1 MAHLTR
7 RSLAA
12 GASLLAGAGLLPARA
27 QQIATVP
34 VSTKF
39 VAKALT
45 FDPEKVK
52 GLSAGLLRAHHNRYG
67 EAVKRLNAIRE
78 EIAKLDLGTPDD
90 ARLGELKREELRLY
104 NATALLELY
113 FDGIGE
119 TRMPPSGLLAQA
131 MERDFAGMDRW
142 KAEFAASAASLAGGA
157 GWVIMAYSGRDKR
170 LAIFVAENESIAPV
184 GTSPLLA
191 LDMSE
196 RAYAADYGANA
207 AKYVE
212 AFMGAIRWTN
222 AERLYREAMRV

>member
-27 QQIATVP
+27 QQIASGP

-78 EIAKLDLGTPDD
+78 EVAKLDLGTPD
-90 ARLGELKREELRLY
+90 ARLGEFKREELRLY

-142 KAEFAASAASLAGGA
+142 KAEFAASAASLTGGS

-170 LAIFVAENESIAPV
+170 LANFVAENESAAPI

-196 RAYAADYGANA
+196 HAYAADYGTDA
-207 AKYVE
+207 AKFVE
-212 AFMGAIRWTN
+212 AFMGAIRWAN